1 MKTSRYNFIFPLETD
16 LYLIYNA
23 LSGGFAKV
31 DSQVINVLKE
41 IEKGENVKPYNSQDP
56 LLIDAV
62 ENLEKGRF
70 IWQDDSDER
79 AYLKVLTNM
88 HRFGSR
94 SLGLTIAPT
103 LECNFAC
110 IYCYEEHEK
119 IRMNAEIVSAV
130 KKFLEN
136 ELKQVNGLGITWF
149 GGEPLLTL
157 DIMKDI
163 THTISEVQK
172 KKELHFEAGLITN
185 GYLLDKKA
193 AEVLLG
199 LQVKTVQITV
209 DGPEDV
215 HDTRRPLRNGKGTF
229 QKIIDNI
236 VKVSDILKGIS
247 VRVNVDKLNIERAPE
262 LLDTLKAQGLKEKVG
277 VYFAPVQAVGSRC
290 KDVSAECFDYET
302 YSTHE
307 IELYRKAL
315 EKGFEVVRYPKPFRG
330 YCGAVSLHALLIDP
344 HGNLHKCWN
353 TVGVEEEKV
362 GKIGEPLKMDPI
374 LVKWLSW
381 DPFEK
386 KECGECKFLPICM
399 GGCPYFLRTREMNCN
414 SWKYNLEQMLRL
426 YYVSKLNQNAEI

>member
-1 MKTSRYNFIFPLETD
+1 MKTSRYNFIFPLED
-16 LYLIYNA
+16 DSYLIYNA

-31 DSQVINVLKE
+31 DSHALNVLKK
-41 IEKGENVKPYNSQDP
+41 IEKGENSETHDSEVS
-56 LLIDAV
+56 LVI

-70 IWQDDSDER
+70 IWQDDSDEC
-79 AYLKVLTNM
+79 AYLKVLTTM

-110 IYCYEEHEK
+110 TYCYEEHENV
-119 IRMNAEIVSAV
+119 RMNAEIVGAV
-130 KKFLEN
+130 KKFLES

-149 GGEPLLTL
+149 GGEPLIAL

-163 THTISEVQK
+163 SHTIFRVQK
-172 KKELHFEAGLITN
+172 EKELHFEAGLITN
-185 GYLLDKKA
+185 GYLLDKKV
-193 AEVLLG
+193 AEELVE
-199 LQVKTVQITV
+199 LQVKTVQVTV

-215 HDTRRPLRNGKGTF
+215 HDTRRLLRNGKGTF
-229 QKIIDNI
+229 QRILDNL
-236 VKVSDILKGIS
+236 VKVSDILKGVS
-247 VRVNVDKLNIERAPE
+247 VRVNVDKTNIERAPE
-262 LLDTLKAQGLKEKVG
+262 LLDILKAQGLKEKVG
-277 VYFAPVQAVGSRC
+277 VYFAPVQAIGSRC

-302 YSTHE
+302 YSSHE

-315 EKGFEVVRYPKPFRG
+315 EKGFGIVRYPKPFRG

-344 HGNLHKCWN
+344 YGNLHKCWN

-362 GKIGEPLKMDPI
+362 GKIGEPLKMDSI

-386 KECGECKFLPICM
+386 KECGECRFLPICM
-399 GGCPYFLRTREMNCN
+399 GGCPYLLRMREMNCN

-426 YYVSKLNQNAEI
+426 YYVSKLKQNNEI